1 MFGLI
6 FKKSLSILIWI
17 IGLTIFL
24 LSFFLEEQNNFSP
37 SQESENEVY
46 KNTGFTK
53 LTKTLRNLY
62 FFLLLTFFILLFL
75 YNHFS

>member
-1 MFGLI
+1 MFELI

-53 LTKTLRNLY
+53 LTRTLRNLY